1 VDAPQQEFADPPHVL
16 PGVVAVGGAAA
27 PVVAAAAAPAPHEA
41 PTAPGGDARRL
52 LRDLLAVNRETLAAM
67 RAVLDA
73 TRQQAEIAKQ
83 QWELARQQLELA
95 RRAEQRVEEQ
105 RNSQREE
112 FNRWLGEHGLL
123 GGRSARAEKTI
134 RTVLGQAMAEMVD
147 YIDENDESLPESEFA
162 RRELADRYGSLLA
175 HLWSIHGVLK
185 HLSAAES
192 ANASGPAG
200 EKPNS

>member
-1 VDAPQQEFADPPHVL
+1 MDAPQQEFADPPHEL

-27 PVVAAAAAPAPHEA
+27 PVVTAGPAPEAPATPA
-41 PTAPGGDARRL
+41 GDARRL
-52 LRDLLAVNRETLAAM
+52 LRDLLAVNRETLAVL
-67 RAVLDA
+67 RATFDL
-73 TRQQAEIAKQ
+73 TRQQAELAKHQ
-83 QWELARQQLELA
+83 AELAKQQLELA

-192 ANASGPAG
+192 ANNAAGSGGAG